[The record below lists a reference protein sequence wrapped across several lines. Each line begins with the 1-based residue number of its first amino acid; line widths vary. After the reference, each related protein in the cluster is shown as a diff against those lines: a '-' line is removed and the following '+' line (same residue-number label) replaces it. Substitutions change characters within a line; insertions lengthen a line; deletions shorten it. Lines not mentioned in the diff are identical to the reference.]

1 MPSVAKDWY
10 RCLGVEQGVGAFAQ
24 VADMLGL
31 LQAHQAQLQEM
42 ADSTNAQVAA
52 WQEQRFQGE
61 CSAVAALH
69 QLASQAVMNATTLPF
84 TLRLEVPH

>member
-1 MPSVAKDWY
+1 MDIWGFDRV
-10 RCLGVEQGVGAFAQ
+10 LGLCAQ
-24 VADMLGL
+24 VADMFRL

-84 TLRLEVPH
+84 TLRLEVPD